1 MFLSCRASATPRL
14 DLTRVASTSP
24 RPPSSPR
31 YLLSPPVF
39 SSSNL
44 RFPPLLRNLL
54 RNLSYLVHAIDA
66 SHRGKK
72 IIKNGHPLSRV
83 WKAARPCNTFGA
95 GSSSSV
101 DPTIPR
107 VCISVRG
114 TTTRIDGLLED
125 RESRSPADAI
135 SLPAF
140 LPLSLFMSRE
150 WTVLSIFRQ
159 EVSRWIREKERFVE
173 IGGFAGDEI
182 SW

>member
-125 RESRSPADAI
+125 RESRFPRGRYIFACVS
-135 SLPAF
+135 SSF
-140 LPLSLFMSRE
+140 LIYVARVNCVIDFSAR
-150 WTVLSIFRQ
+150 
-159 EVSRWIREKERFVE
+159 
-173 IGGFAGDEI
+173 GF
-182 SW
+182 SMN